1 MGKSAST
8 RIPLILGQGRICL
21 RLWHAPM
28 DCTNRSQT
36 LCAPLGEALSRT
48 AKILSFPD
56 VVPASAC
63 QLCEGHLTRP
73 ALSLPVLC
81 EWGSFG
87 AVGKR
92 SRERSAKLHGR
103 NPQAPFARIAPP
115 HFAGLK
121 VEGGKRG
128 ACPTISTTNHKS
140 ESLTHASAHHHLHLH
155 LLPACNA
162 RALTSRDLAAGSS
175 GGFYLLNCC
184 YR

>member
-1 MGKSAST
+1 MEREETAKVDST
-8 RIPLILGQGRICL
+8 PSQLILPQGRICL

-63 QLCEGHLTRP
+63 RLCKRRLTGP
-73 ALSLPVLC
+73 AFSLPVLC

-103 NPQAPFARIAPP
+103 NPQAPFARIAPS

-121 VEGGKRG
+121 IEGGK
-128 ACPTISTTNHKS
+128 
-140 ESLTHASAHHHLHLH
+140 
-155 LLPACNA
+155 
-162 RALTSRDLAAGSS
+162 
-175 GGFYLLNCC
+175 
-184 YR
+184 